1 MESEKHS
8 EMLSNLELDIV
19 KKGFE
24 WLSAQQVHSVKE
36 LSSSVSAHAL
46 WRLPDP
52 YITRLILKKE
62 NGSWNSSVRDTAR
75 ACSALSTEGIIFM
88 ESGKWLLAGEN
99 ENSWNEDVYDTAYA
113 LGALADMETQDRGG
127 CKWLYEHYCPA
138 WEQVGTT
145 SLIITALKKQETLAK
160 RKDFETFI
168 REKAEWVL
176 SRKRQDGGWEHIS
189 TSNLA
194 IQALI
199 LAGFKKEV
207 EDSVHWLLE
216 NVRKS
221 GAWGNKEDDINATA
235 LSLSTL
241 GLYEAE
247 WLKERNGKKK
257 ESQSI

>member
-1 MESEKHS
+1 
-8 EMLSNLELDIV
+8 MLSNLELDIV

-24 WLSAQQVHSVKE
+24 WLSAQQINAIKE
-36 LSSSVSAHAL
+36 LSSTVSAHAL

-52 YITRLILKKE
+52 YITQLILKKE
-62 NGSWNSSVRDTAR
+62 EDGSWNSSIRDTAR
-75 ACSALSTEGIIFM
+75 VCSALSTEGIVFTAA
-88 ESGKWLLAGEN
+88 ERWLLARESN
-99 ENSWNEDVYDTAYA
+99 CSWNEDVYDTAYA
-113 LGALADMETQDRGG
+113 LGALADMEIQEIDG
-127 CKWLYEHYCPA
+127 CKWLSEHYCPD

-145 SLIITALKKQETLAK
+145 SLIIMALKKQGILSK
-160 RKDFETFI
+160 RDDFKTFI

-176 SRKRQDGGWEHIS
+176 SRKKRDGGWEHIS

-199 LAGFKKEV
+199 FAGLKTEV

-216 NVRKS
+216 NAHKN
-221 GAWGNKEDDINATA
+221 GAWGNKADDINATA

-247 WLKERNGKKK
+247 NLGSEG
-257 ESQSI
+257 

>member
-1 MESEKHS
+1 
-8 EMLSNLELDIV
+8 MLSNLELDIV

-24 WLSAQQVHSVKE
+24 WLSGQEINSVKE
-36 LSSSVSAHAL
+36 LSSAVSANAL

-52 YITRLILKKE
+52 YITQLILKKQE
-62 NGSWNSSVRDTAR
+62 DGSWNSSIRDTAR
-75 ACSALSTEGIIFM
+75 ACSALSIEGIIFM
-88 ESGKWLLAGEN
+88 ASERWLLARKSKD
-99 ENSWNEDVYDTAYA
+99 SWNEDVYDTAYA
-113 LGALADMETQDRGG
+113 LGALADMETQDRDG

-145 SLIITALKKQETLAK
+145 SLIIMALKKQETLAK
-160 RKDFETFI
+160 SKNFETFI
-168 REKAEWVL
+168 RERAEWVL

-199 LAGFKKEV
+199 LAGFKKEI
-207 EDSVHWLLE
+207 EDSVHWLVE
-216 NVRKS
+216 NVHKS

-241 GLYEAE
+241 GLYEV
-247 WLKERNGKKK
+247 KRFK
-257 ESQSI
+257 